1 MEERVRLPSGPPG
14 VARIFA
20 QAWDAFARRDV
31 AAFREFITDDIEFHG
46 ALGRIDAATHHG
58 RAEMEAWFR
67 EIWDAWDEIKALP
80 EQVIEIRDH
89 VLCIT
94 RLEGRGRAS
103 GAELARP
110 MYQVGQ
116 LRDGRLA
123 YLRHTFD
130 AAEAL
135 HDLAQR
141 VES

>member
-1 MEERVRLPSGPPG
+1 MEERLPLPAGPPG
-14 VARIFA
+14 VATLFA

-31 AAFREFITDDIEFHG
+31 AGFREFVTDDIEFRG

-58 RAEMEAWFR
+58 RGELEAWLQ
-67 EIWDAWDEIKALP
+67 EIWDVWDEIKAVP
-80 EQVIEIRDH
+80 EQVFEIRDH
-89 VLCIT
+89 VLCVT

-110 MYQVGQ
+110 MFQVGQ

-123 YLRHTFD
+123 YLHHTFD

-135 HDLAQR
+135 RDLAQR
-141 VES
+141 LES